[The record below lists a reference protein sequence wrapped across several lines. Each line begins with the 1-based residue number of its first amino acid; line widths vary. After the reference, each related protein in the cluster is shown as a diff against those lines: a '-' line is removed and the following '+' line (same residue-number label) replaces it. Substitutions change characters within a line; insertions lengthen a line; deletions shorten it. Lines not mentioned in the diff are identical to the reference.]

1 MKTMPETL
9 LKQRLAEELP
19 PIGAALARA
28 TEKLPEPVRPVA
40 RHILEAGGKR
50 LRPFL
55 TVLMARLLGDGGE
68 RIYDLAVTMEMLHAA
83 TLLHDD
89 VLDGAAS
96 RRGKAAAHTSFGVT
110 QAILAG
116 DALLSG
122 ANAQVAD
129 FGDPRLCRCFST
141 ATSETAAGEILEIA
155 AQRRVDV
162 SAEEYAAIVRGKTA
176 ALIAAAC
183 ELGALAANA
192 SAEAVKAAADYGENL
207 GMAFQIVD
215 DALDF
220 APEEETGKPTGGDV
234 REGKLTPPLRFYRLN
249 LAENERAA
257 FDAAFVCGLM
267 SAADAAEIS
276 LRVREGGFDRRARDE
291 AQDYLKAARA
301 ALLRLPDGPER
312 PVLLEMTDYVR
323 DRRH

>member
-1 MKTMPETL
+1 MPDTL
-9 LKQRLAEELP
+9 LQQRLAQELP
-19 PIGAALARA
+19 VVNAALRRA
-28 TEKLPEPVRPVA
+28 TERLPEPVRPVV

-55 TVLMARLLGDGGE
+55 TILMARLLGERGE

-89 VLDGAAS
+89 VLDDAAN
-96 RRGKAAAHTSFGVT
+96 RRGKPAAHTRFGVA

-129 FGDPRLCRCFST
+129 FDDPRLCRCFSI
-141 ATSETAAGEILEIA
+141 AASETAAGEILEIA
-155 AQRRVDV
+155 TQRRVDV

-176 ALIAAAC
+176 ALIAASC
-183 ELGALAANA
+183 EMGALAAGA
-192 SAEAVKAAADYGENL
+192 PPDAVADAAGYGENL

-220 APEEETGKPTGGDV
+220 APETETGKPTGGDV
-234 REGKLTPPLRFYRLN
+234 REGKLTPPLRFYRLH
-249 LAENERAA
+249 LSENERAT
-257 FDAAFVCGLM
+257 FDAAFVCGMM
-267 SAADAAEIS
+267 SAADAADIS
-276 LRVREGGFDRRARDE
+276 ARVCEGGFDRRAREE
-291 AQDYLKAARA
+291 AGEYLETARA
-301 ALLRLPDGPER
+301 ALLRLPDAPER
-312 PVLLEMTDYVR
+312 RVLLEMTDYVR

>member
-1 MKTMPETL
+1 MPETRL
-9 LKQRLAEELP
+9 HQRLAQELP
-19 PIGAALARA
+19 AVNAALGRA
-28 TEKLPEPVRPVA
+28 TERLPEPVRPVA

-55 TVLMARLLGDGGE
+55 TVLMARLLGDRGQ

-89 VLDGAAS
+89 VLDDAAS
-96 RRGKAAAHTSFGVT
+96 RRGKPAAHTQFGVA

-116 DALLSG
+116 DALLAG

-129 FGDPRLCRCFST
+129 FDDPRLCRCFST

-176 ALIAAAC
+176 ALIAASC
-183 ELGALAANA
+183 ELGALAAGA
-192 SAEAVKAAADYGENL
+192 APDAVAAAAEYGENL

-220 APEEETGKPTGGDV
+220 APQEVTGKPTGGDV
-234 REGKLTPPLRFYRLN
+234 REGKLTPPLRFYRLQ

-257 FDAAFVCGLM
+257 FDAAFVCGMM
-267 SAADAAEIS
+267 SEADADGIS
-276 LRVREGGFDRRARDE
+276 ARVRAGGFDRRAREE
-291 AQDYLKAARA
+291 AGTYLEAARA
-301 ALLRLPDGPER
+301 ALLRLPDAPER
-312 PVLLEMTDYVR
+312 GVLQEMTDYVR

>member
-1 MKTMPETL
+1 MPETL
-9 LKQRLAEELP
+9 LQQRLAQELAP
-19 PIGAALARA
+19 VNAALDRA
-28 TEKLPEPVRPVA
+28 AQRLPEPVRPVA

-55 TVLMARLLGDGGE
+55 TVLMARLLGDRGQ

-89 VLDGAAS
+89 VLDDAAN
-96 RRGKAAAHTSFGVT
+96 RRGKPAAHTRFGVA

-116 DALLSG
+116 DALLAG

-129 FGDPRLCRCFST
+129 FDDPRLCRCFST

-162 SAEEYAAIVRGKTA
+162 SAGEYAAIVRGKTA
-176 ALIAAAC
+176 ALIAASC
-183 ELGALAANA
+183 ELGALAAGA
-192 SAEAVKAAADYGENL
+192 APDAVAAAACYGENL

-220 APEEETGKPTGGDV
+220 APEEVTGKPTGGDV
-234 REGKLTPPLRFYRLN
+234 REGKLTPPLRFYRLQ
-249 LAENERAA
+249 LSENERAA
-257 FDAAFVCGLM
+257 FDAAFVCGMM
-267 SAADAAEIS
+267 SEADASEIAT
-276 LRVREGGFDRRARDE
+276 RVRAGGFDSRAREE
-291 AQDYLKAARA
+291 AEAYLEAARA
-301 ALLRLPDGPER
+301 ALLRLPDAPER
-312 PVLLEMTDYVR
+312 RVLLEMTDYVR

>member
-1 MKTMPETL
+1 MPETL
-9 LKQRLAEELP
+9 LHQRLAQELTP
-19 PIGAALARA
+19 VNAALDRA
-28 TEKLPEPVRPVA
+28 AQRLPEPVRPVA
-40 RHILEAGGKR
+40 RHILQAGGKR

-55 TVLMARLLGDGGE
+55 TVLMARLLGDSGQ
-68 RIYDLAVTMEMLHAA
+68 RVYDLAVTMEMLHAA

-89 VLDGAAS
+89 VLDDAAN
-96 RRGKAAAHTSFGVT
+96 RRGKPAAHTQFGVA

-116 DALLSG
+116 DALLAG

-162 SAEEYAAIVRGKTA
+162 SAGEYAAIVRGKTA
-176 ALIAAAC
+176 ALIAASC
-183 ELGALAANA
+183 ELGALAAGA
-192 SAEAVKAAADYGENL
+192 APDAVAAAACYGENL

-220 APEEETGKPTGGDV
+220 APEEVTGKPTGGDV
-234 REGKLTPPLRFYRLN
+234 REGKLTPPLRLYRLQ
-249 LAENERAA
+249 LSENERAV
-257 FDAAFVCGLM
+257 FDAAFVCGMM
-267 SAADAAEIS
+267 SEADASEIS
-276 LRVREGGFDRRARDE
+276 TRVREGGFDRRAREE
-291 AQDYLKAARA
+291 AEAYLEAARA
-301 ALLRLPDGPER
+301 ALLRLPDAPER
-312 PVLLEMTDYVR
+312 RVLLEMTDYVR

>member
-1 MKTMPETL
+1 MPETRL
-9 LKQRLAEELP
+9 HQRLAQELP
-19 PIGAALARA
+19 AVNAALGRA
-28 TEKLPEPVRPVA
+28 AERLPEPVRPVA

-55 TVLMARLLGDGGE
+55 TVLMARLLGDRGQ

-89 VLDGAAS
+89 VLDDAAS
-96 RRGKAAAHTSFGVT
+96 RRGKPAAHTQFGVA

-116 DALLSG
+116 DALLAG

-129 FGDPRLCRCFST
+129 FDDPRLCRCFST

-176 ALIAAAC
+176 ALIAASC
-183 ELGALAANA
+183 ELGALAAGA
-192 SAEAVKAAADYGENL
+192 TPDAVAAAAEYGENL

-220 APEEETGKPTGGDV
+220 APQEVTGKPTGGDV
-234 REGKLTPPLRFYRLN
+234 REGKLTPPLRFYRLQ

-257 FDAAFVCGLM
+257 FDAAFVCGMM
-267 SAADAAEIS
+267 SEADADGIAA
-276 LRVREGGFDRRARDE
+276 RVRAGGFDRRAREE
-291 AQDYLKAARA
+291 AGTYLEAARA
-301 ALLRLPDGPER
+301 ALLRLPDAPER
-312 PVLLEMTDYVR
+312 SVLQEMTDYVR

>member
-1 MKTMPETL
+1 MPDTL
-9 LKQRLAEELP
+9 LHQRLAQELAP
-19 PIGAALARA
+19 VNAALGRA
-28 TEKLPEPVRPVA
+28 AQRLPEPVRPVA

-55 TVLMARLLGDGGE
+55 TVLMARLLGDRGQ

-89 VLDGAAS
+89 VLDDAAN
-96 RRGKAAAHTSFGVT
+96 RRGKPAAHTRFGVAQT
-110 QAILAG
+110 ILAG
-116 DALLSG
+116 DALLAG

-155 AQRRVDV
+155 AQHRVDV

-176 ALIAAAC
+176 ALIAASC
-183 ELGALAANA
+183 ELGALAAGA
-192 SAEAVKAAADYGENL
+192 APDAVAAAAAYGENL

-220 APEEETGKPTGGDV
+220 APEAETGKPTGGDV
-234 REGKLTPPLRFYRLN
+234 REGKLTPPLRLYRLQ
-249 LAENERAA
+249 LSENERAA
-257 FDAAFVCGLM
+257 FDAAFVCGMM
-267 SAADAAEIS
+267 SEADASGIS
-276 LRVREGGFDRRARDE
+276 ARVRAGGFDRQAREE
-291 AQDYLKAARA
+291 AGTYLETARA
-301 ALLRLPDGPER
+301 ALLLLPDAPER
-312 PVLLEMTDYVR
+312 RVLQEMTDYVR
-323 DRRH
+323 DRSH

>member
-1 MKTMPETL
+1 MPETL
-9 LKQRLAEELP
+9 LKQWLAKELP
-19 PIGAALARA
+19 PIGEALGRA

-55 TVLMARLLGDGGE
+55 TVLMARLLGDRGDGV
-68 RIYDLAVTMEMLHAA
+68 YDLAVTMEMLHAA

-89 VLDGAAS
+89 VLDAATS
-96 RRGKAAAHTSFGVT
+96 RRGKTAAHMDYGVP

-116 DALLSG
+116 DALLAC

-129 FGDPRLCRCFST
+129 FGDPRLCRCFSV

-162 SAEEYAAIVRGKTA
+162 SAGEYAAIVRGKTA

-183 ELGALAANA
+183 GMGALAAGA

-234 REGKLTPPLRFYRLN
+234 REGKLTPPLRLYRMD

-257 FDAAFVCGLM
+257 FDAAFVLGLM

-276 LRVREGGFDRRARDE
+276 LRVREGGFDRRAREE
-291 AQDYLKAARA
+291 AGNYLEAARQ

-312 PVLLEMTDYVR
+312 PVLLAMTDYVR

>member
-1 MKTMPETL
+1 
-9 LKQRLAEELP
+9 
-19 PIGAALARA
+19 
-28 TEKLPEPVRPVA
+28 
-40 RHILEAGGKR
+40 
-50 LRPFL
+50 
-55 TVLMARLLGDGGE
+55 
-68 RIYDLAVTMEMLHAA
+68 MEMLHAA

-89 VLDGAAS
+89 VLDDAAH
-96 RRGKAAAHTSFGVT
+96 RRGQPAAHTAFGVP

-116 DALLSG
+116 DALLAS
-122 ANAQVAD
+122 ANAQVAE

-183 ELGALAANA
+183 ELGALAAGA
-192 SAEAVKAAADYGENL
+192 GQAMVKDAADYGENL

-220 APEEETGKPTGGDV
+220 APEAETGKPTGGDV
-234 REGKLTPPLRFYRLN
+234 REGKLTPPLRFYRLG

-276 LRVREGGFDRRARDE
+276 LRVREGGFDRRAREE
-291 AQDYLKAARA
+291 AEDYLKAARG

-312 PVLLEMTDYVR
+312 QVLLEMTDYVR
-323 DRRH
+323 DRRR